1 MLELLVAEP
10 QARFREALCEFLR
23 RQPQLRLLGQGAEAL
38 PLLHALPV
46 TQPGLLLLGLR
57 RGDARDFDI
66 LRAVLAGRPQL
77 PVLVLGS
84 YDEPALVS
92 AWRLAGARGYL
103 LRDLAFEVLPA
114 LLARLPQG
122 RAFLLGVTAGQS
134 PSIADG
140 PVHPDAPNVH

>member
-10 QARFREALCEFLR
+10 QARFREALCEFLC
-23 RQPQLRLLGQGAEAL
+23 RQSHLHLLGQGAEAL
-38 PLLHALPV
+38 PLLQGLTPK
-46 TQPGLLLLGLR
+46 QPDLLLLGLR
-57 RGDARDFDI
+57 RGDASDFDTLRTI
-66 LRAVLAGRPQL
+66 LAVRPQL

-84 YDEPALVS
+84 YDEPALVT

-103 LRDLAFEVLPA
+103 LRDQAFQVLPTMVA
-114 LLARLPQG
+114 QLRQG

-134 PSIADG
+134 PSNADG